1 MNESRSHHGQWV
13 PDSHVPLEGML
24 GQIAGSSWAWHAS
37 CSCPAHPHPSSAS
50 HWPPTCKLQSG
61 SILAVVVIRW
71 NHLRLGMKLYL
82 LDMRGEQMFPAASW
96 MATGACRLYVCF
108 HLTTFIIHM
117 GNDYVDKAFAACLRC
132 VISPSKIQY
141 ATLAFLRSCASPGLN
156 AEARFRGLSGEFHT
170 RVPSKYVVLPGR
182 LFNSPRSAE
191 LLPFGPGTTPWLH
204 EAYN

>member
-1 MNESRSHHGQWV
+1 VDASSLACNATALRKTCALSVDFPCRRRVVSQRSRLSMNESRSHHGQWV

-61 SILAVVVIRW
+61 STLAVVVIRW

-82 LDMRGEQMFPAASW
+82 LDVRGEQMFPAASW
-96 MATGACRLYVCF
+96 MAAGACRLYVCF

-117 GNDYVDKAFAACLRC
+117 GND
-132 VISPSKIQY
+132 
-141 ATLAFLRSCASPGLN
+141 
-156 AEARFRGLSGEFHT
+156 
-170 RVPSKYVVLPGR
+170 
-182 LFNSPRSAE
+182 
-191 LLPFGPGTTPWLH
+191 
-204 EAYN
+204 